1 MVSHLLYA
9 YCIPI
14 TTISIPQSSRDSALY
29 LTLRQ
34 ILAYF
39 FSTLQSPTCGLLP
52 QRVDCFYFDLNN
64 LLADVARCLLKH
76 PLTFIPLDND
86 RLQMYSHSLFS

>member
-1 MVSHLLYA
+1 MVFHPLYV

-14 TTISIPQSSRDSALY
+14 TTISIPQPSRDFALY

-39 FSTLQSPTCGLLP
+39 FSTLPSTTCGFLP
-52 QRVDCFYFDLNN
+52 QRADCIYCDLNN
-64 LLADVARCLLKH
+64 LLADVARCLLKLS
-76 PLTFIPLDND
+76 LTFVPLDND